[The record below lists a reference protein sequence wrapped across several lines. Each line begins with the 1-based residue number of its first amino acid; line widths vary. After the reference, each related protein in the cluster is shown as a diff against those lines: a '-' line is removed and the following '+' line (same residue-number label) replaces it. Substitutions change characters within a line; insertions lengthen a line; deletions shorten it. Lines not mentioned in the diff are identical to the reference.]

1 MKPHLIMNQEICRQL
16 LNRYFSGELTSPEKA
31 SLNEM
36 INDPL
41 YEDTL
46 DAVVK
51 EIMLSDDYGEIDN
64 PAIKARIDAW
74 LDIRLQ
80 HEKEEETT
88 EAHTK
93 LVPFKRR
100 RVRLWTRVAAAAI
113 ILLLGAGS
121 YFFFDHISQ
130 RHIGNSA
137 EPSQDVAAPA
147 SDHAVITLANGKQI
161 ALDSAGNGLVANQG
175 NVKLTKLA
183 NGQIAYA
190 GVAAEL
196 SYNTIFNPRGSQPV
210 HISLAD
216 GSIVWLNA
224 ESSLRYP
231 VAFTGGERKVE
242 VTGEA
247 YFEVSHILY
256 SPFVVQRGDMKVI
269 VLGTHFNVNTY
280 DDDAEIKVTLL
291 EGRVKVSKGNKEQLL
306 SPGEQALLTG
316 EDGIRLMNN
325 ADLEETMAWKNGKF
339 SCRNMDLSA
348 IMRQV
353 ARWYNVDVVYKDS
366 IPDRYTVNISRDV
379 PVSNLFRFL
388 ELSGGVHFKIEEKKI
403 TVLK

>member
-1 MKPHLIMNQEICRQL
+1 MSKEICRQL
-16 LNRYFSGELTSPEKA
+16 LNQYFSGELTSAEKV
-31 SLNEM
+31 SLNKM

-41 YEDTL
+41 YEDIL
-46 DAVVK
+46 EAVVR

-74 LDIRLQ
+74 LDLRLQ
-80 HEKEEETT
+80 HEKEEAAN
-88 EAHTK
+88 EADTK
-93 LVPFKRR
+93 LVPFERR
-100 RVRLWTRVAAAAI
+100 RIGLWTRVAAAAI

-121 YFFFDHISQ
+121 YFFFNHISQ
-130 RHIGNSA
+130 QHIGYLA
-137 EPSQDVAAPA
+137 KPDQDVAAPV

-161 ALDSAGNGLVANQG
+161 ALDSAGNGLVAIQG
-175 NVKLTKLA
+175 NVQLTRLA
-183 NGQIAYA
+183 NGQIAYT

-196 SYNTIFNPRGSQPV
+196 SYNTITNPRGSRPV

-216 GSIVWLNA
+216 GSMVWLNA

-231 VAFTGGERKVE
+231 VAFTGDERKVE

-247 YFEVSHILY
+247 YFEVSHNVS
-256 SPFVVQRGDMKVI
+256 SPFVVQKGDMKVI

-280 DDDAEIKVTLL
+280 DDEAEIKVTLL
-291 EGRVKVSKGNKEQLL
+291 EGSVKVDKGNNEQLL
-306 SPGEQALLTG
+306 SPGEQALLTR
-316 EDGIRLMNN
+316 EDRIRLVNN

-339 SCRNMDLSA
+339 SCRNMDLED

-353 ARWYNVDVVYKDS
+353 ARWYNVDVVYNDS

-388 ELSGGVHFKIEEKKI
+388 ELSGGVHFKIEGKKI